1 MGGIYKNVRLRIKML
16 DTEVNTEILEHELM
30 KKIVL
35 IENNMKEVLSKYILR
50 NNQNLEKLEET
61 MKDSFTVMSKFFI
74 FYLWFI
80 F

>member
-1 MGGIYKNVRLRIKML
+1 MNLLQKTSYFGGIYKNLRLRIKRL

-35 IENNMKEVLSKYILR
+35 IENNMKEVLNKYILR

-61 MKDSFTVMSKFFI
+61 MKDSFNV
-74 FYLWFI
+74 
-80 F
+80 